1 MLLLSVILQAFALLT
16 GVFFFS
22 KIKPPVYRA
31 LIIVLFFSTT
41 NELFILNNGPKLYG
55 VNKHILY
62 NTFFI
67 IHSVVSFVIFYN
79 CLYPVRRKQYLV
91 FYIISSLI
99 AITFLVLKKMI
110 VFNPLYLSVIS
121 LQIMTGAGMYL
132 YQVYKKEG
140 YHQLKTDSLFW
151 YSVGSIIVFFFFF
164 SYLSATHNPAFMKN
178 ETGNIIYRVLNT
190 IGNLIY
196 YSLIIMSFLCS
207 NISQKQSGT

>member
-31 LIIVLFFSTT
+31 LIIVLFLSAS
-41 NELFILNNGPKLYG
+41 NELFILNNGPQIYN

-67 IHSVVSFVIFYN
+67 VHSIVTFIIFYN
-79 CLYPVRRKQYLV
+79 CIYSKLRKKYLI
-91 FYIISSLI
+91 FYCISSLL
-99 AITFLVLKKMI
+99 AITILLLNKMT
-110 VFNPLYLSVIS
+110 VFNPLYLSVICI
-121 LQIMTGAGMYL
+121 QIMTGASMYL
-132 YQVYKKEG
+132 YQVYKKEE

-164 SYLSATHNPAFMKN
+164 SYLSATHNPAFVKN

-207 NISQKQSGT
+207 NISQKRSGT

>member
-1 MLLLSVILQAFALLT
+1 MLLLSVILQAFAFLT

-22 KIKPPVYRA
+22 KIKPPFYRL
-31 LIIVLFFSTT
+31 LIIVLLLSTS
-41 NELFILNNGPKLYG
+41 NELFILNNGPKTYG
-55 VNKHILY
+55 VNKNILY

-67 IHSVVSFVIFYN
+67 VQSVVSFIIFYKALYPIRRKKYVIFYG
-79 CLYPVRRKQYLV
+79 
-91 FYIISSLI
+91 ISSLL
-99 AITFLVLKKMI
+99 ALTFLVINKMT
-110 VFNPLYLSVIS
+110 VFNPLYLSVVCI
-121 LQIMTGAGMYL
+121 QVMTGASMYL
-132 YQVYKKEG
+132 YQVYKKEE

-207 NISQKQSGT
+207 NISQKRSGT